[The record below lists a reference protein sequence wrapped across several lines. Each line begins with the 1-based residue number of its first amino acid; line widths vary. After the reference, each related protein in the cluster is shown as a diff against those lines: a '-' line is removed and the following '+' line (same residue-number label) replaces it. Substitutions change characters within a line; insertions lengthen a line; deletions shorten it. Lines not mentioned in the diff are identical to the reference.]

1 MINTHHLLFTKRK
14 NGQGMAEYLLI
25 AALIAIA
32 CMGIF
37 QLYGKTIHQKMS
49 ELSSKI
55 FQIETNG
62 GGFVQNVNQ
71 IRNGKSFIEK
81 KVKMLRNE
89 ATRLTGLA
97 NLQAFSGLDSL
108 SKKNMDIA
116 NALRISA
123 AAMEAQINGD
133 PKILE
138 LEYAKIA
145 ASSAVAEAI
154 GQGLD
159 LLPKQVQWVVSWVK
173 LPIQDGVGQ
182 LTELG
187 IERAFK

>member
-1 MINTHHLLFTKRK
+1 MINTHRLLFTKRK